1 MDKRVFASLFTSMKC
16 SENVQKM
23 LIESEI
29 QRRLSFEKSISKD
42 VNVVKIYMVNFNVT
56 TFNNGVF
63 INQ

>member
-42 VNVVKIYMVNFNVT
+42 VKVGKIYMVNFNVT

>member
-1 MDKRVFASLFTSMKC
+1 MKC

>member
-42 VNVVKIYMVNFNVT
+42 VNVGKIYMVNFNVT

-63 INQ
+63 MNQ